1 MSSVEFS
8 SLNQNVE
15 ILIGIDGCINT
26 LEHFTKRAIG
36 PNVKIFYFD
45 ENNGP
50 YSIKNTLASI
60 SKSNKLIFFD
70 SDDLML
76 KDMITYMNE
85 KLDHFVCIKPRMLNF
100 DNLTNTEIKGLNN
113 YGEGVFGIQKD
124 VFLNM
129 NGFEPWMC
137 AADSDFMGRLYK
149 SNSKINFSKKPLFKR
164 RIHSNSLTT
173 NRDTGMRSVLRHH
186 YFKIMKS
193 KKGSGNPEILNTRN
207 YTYFDSMIDYSF
219 IENSFLEK
227 KQNAINNINSV
238 INKPVRKVVESHRPD
253 KYNRV
258 ADRSITDRLLNKS
271 RIVLPNQTKTDSINQ
286 NGEVLRKP
294 SNEIPKP
301 QAKNN
306 KDYKS
311 ANFVIG
317 NKFHR

>member
-1 MSSVEFS
+1 
-8 SLNQNVE
+8 
-15 ILIGIDGCINT
+15 
-26 LEHFTKRAIG
+26 
-36 PNVKIFYFD
+36 
-45 ENNGP
+45 
-50 YSIKNTLASI
+50 
-60 SKSNKLIFFD
+60 
-70 SDDLML
+70 
-76 KDMITYMNE
+76 
-85 KLDHFVCIKPRMLNF
+85 
-100 DNLTNTEIKGLNN
+100 
-113 YGEGVFGIQKD
+113 
-124 VFLNM
+124 
-129 NGFEPWMC
+129 
-137 AADSDFMGRLYK
+137 
-149 SNSKINFSKKPLFKR
+149 
-164 RIHSNSLTT
+164 
-173 NRDTGMRSVLRHH
+173 MRSVLRHH

-301 QAKNN
+301 QPKNN
-306 KDYKS
+306 KVYKS